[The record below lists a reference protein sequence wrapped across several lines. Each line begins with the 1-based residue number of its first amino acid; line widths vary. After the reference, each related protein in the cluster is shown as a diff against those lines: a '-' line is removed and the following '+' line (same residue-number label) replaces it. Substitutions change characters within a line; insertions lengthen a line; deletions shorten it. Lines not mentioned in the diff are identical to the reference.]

1 MFDAN
6 DDAKGEFRR
15 VEVLTGPSRRRRWS
29 AEEKARIVE
38 ETLAPGAR
46 VSEVARRWQVCS
58 QQVFG
63 WRRAACKTV
72 TTVATTT
79 TARVPAPEFVPIM
92 TDVRQAVSAQR
103 VMPPSAAPAIE
114 IKVAGAVV
122 RIVSS
127 MDDAAQLTAVLR
139 AVRASASRT

>member
-1 MFDAN
+1 MFDVN

-15 VEVLTGPSRRRRWS
+15 VEVLTGPVRRRRWS

-46 VSEVARRWQVCS
+46 VSAVARRWQVCP

-63 WRRAACKTV
+63 WRRAACRDV
-72 TTVATTT
+72 RIVATTT
-79 TARVPAPEFVPIM
+79 TAEAPLPDFVPIM
-92 TDVRQAVSAQR
+92 TDVALAAPVQR
-103 VMPPSAAPAIE
+103 ATPPSATPAIE
-114 IKVAGAVV
+114 VKLAGAVV
-122 RIVSS
+122 RIASG

>member
-1 MFDAN
+1 MFDVN

-15 VEVLTGPSRRRRWS
+15 VEVLTGPVRRRRWS

-63 WRRAACKTV
+63 WRRAASGCDDCADAKT
-72 TTVATTT
+72 A
-79 TARVPAPEFVPIM
+79 AHRADFVPIM
-92 TDVRQAVSAQR
+92 TDVTLACAGSAR
-103 VMPPSAAPAIE
+103 DATVRAPAIE
-114 IKVAGAVV
+114 VKLAGAVV
-122 RIVSS
+122 RVASG